1 MYSDGPATYHNS
13 TIRARNES
21 ALGACIFYKSSRK
34 TNDIRRAAK
43 VFCELQIGGAG
54 IQRIGDRRQTMKRVL
69 VVHFSQT
76 GQLARIA
83 RRLVSPL
90 AGASGEVE
98 VVEEILRPRNPY
110 PFPWPLLRF
119 FDTMP
124 ESVLLDPPELEP
136 LSVRAGERFD
146 LVILAYQVWFL
157 SPCGPVAAFLKSE
170 DGKRLLRGRPVVT
183 VIGCRNM
190 WLNAQE
196 IVKGLIQDAGGELR
210 DNVVFTDDAP
220 TMATLIT
227 TPLWLLTGKRE
238 GFFGLPPAGVA
249 EGDIAGAE
257 RFGHALVQA
266 LRADRERNRA
276 PMLAGMGAARVDP
289 QLIFSERA
297 GKRAFGAWSRII
309 RLGGKPGSLAR
320 LPLVVLFCL
329 YLVAMI
335 LAVVPA
341 SLLLQRLLRPLLAR
355 RLESQKTYFEAPSG
369 P

>member
-1 MYSDGPATYHNS
+1 
-13 TIRARNES
+13 
-21 ALGACIFYKSSRK
+21 
-34 TNDIRRAAK
+34 
-43 VFCELQIGGAG
+43 
-54 IQRIGDRRQTMKRVL
+54 MKRVL

-76 GQLARIA
+76 GQLARIV
-83 RRLVSPL
+83 RHLVAPL
-90 AGASGEVE
+90 AGEVE
-98 VVEEILRPRNPY
+98 LVEEALRPRTPY

-119 FDTMP
+119 FDAMP
-124 ESVLLDPPELEP
+124 EAVLLDPPALEP
-136 LSVRAGERFD
+136 IRATGDFD
-146 LVILAYQVWFL
+146 LVVLAYQVWFL
-157 SPCGPVAAFLKSE
+157 SPSGPVTAFLKSDE
-170 DGKRLLRGRPVVT
+170 GKRLLRGRPVVT

-196 IVKGLIQDAGGELR
+196 KVKRLIGEAGGELR
-210 DNVVFTDDAP
+210 DNVAFTDRAP

-227 TPLWLLTGKRE
+227 TPRWLLTGKRDAFL
-238 GFFGLPPAGVA
+238 GMPPAGVS

-257 RFGHALVQA
+257 RFGHALAQA
-266 LRADRERNRA
+266 LRDGREKSGS
-276 PMLAGMGAARVDP
+276 PMLAGLGAARVDP
-289 QLIFSERA
+289 RLIFSERA